1 MDIPGDVAGPG
12 AALQRNVSTAE
23 SLLGREGADLR
34 SRFGSFPVHVHVPRG
49 GGTDRDTT
57 AACHTVL
64 NLLARMAS
72 VRYSGPDDVLSTLPP
87 QLRSRIA
94 ISGSAEAAGHG
105 ERVSILF
112 GPSRADGAPHPL
124 YVGSSGWSAYLSTRA
139 PCRWPRVAT
148 NAMGAMLAG
157 ALAAG
162 EVFKM
167 MFPEAEPEMA
177 VHLEYDLVT
186 HGSAPQPVTSPGIP
200 DLVDLGRMAIIGC
213 GAIGQAM
220 CLALREA
227 RLAGDVV
234 LIDKERIDESNEQ
247 RYMLAYDGLRGH
259 SKAKVLMDLLTP
271 SNPLLRISAAHM
283 TYENYVTEYNHG
295 FSPQTAVVCVD
306 NVETRINVQ
315 GSLPRVVWNGWT
327 DVSPGS
333 LRYGA
338 SRHTLGKGACI
349 ACGYYPDGEQP
360 TETEMN
366 SIMTGLPE
374 EEVRGLLSGGK
385 ACTEEIVRR
394 VAASRGIPVD
404 RLMPNVG
411 RPFGELLHGNCGV
424 FAMGGGGAADPAPA
438 PHQPALAGVLLASQ
452 IVLSRIARKCPG
464 IRADLVRSA
473 SDFDAMRLP
482 KRGCLF
488 RIQRDKRCF
497 CGDADY
503 VEAYKKKWRRE
514 SKGAGKAAKP
524 IAE

>member
-1 MDIPGDVAGPG
+1 MDISGDVAVSD

-23 SLLGREGADLR
+23 SLLGRRGADLQ
-34 SRFGSFPVHVHVPRG
+34 SRFSSFPVHVHAPRG
-49 GGTDRDTT
+49 GGTDRDTM

-64 NLLARMAS
+64 NLLARLAS
-72 VRYSGPDDVLSTLPP
+72 VRYSGPDDILLTLPP
-87 QLRSRIA
+87 QLRGRIA
-94 ISGSAEAAGHG
+94 ISGGGGEAATGRG
-105 ERVSILF
+105 ERMSILF
-112 GPSRADGAPHPL
+112 GPSKVDGAPHPL
-124 YVGSSGWSAYLSTRA
+124 YVGSSGWSAYLSTSR
-139 PCRWPRVAT
+139 PCRWPRAAT

-167 MFPEAEPEMA
+167 MFPEAGPETA
-177 VHLEYDLVT
+177 GHLEYDLVT

-227 RLAGDVV
+227 RLAGDMV

-247 RYMLAYDGLRGH
+247 RYMLAHEDLRGH

-283 TYENYVTEYNHG
+283 TYENYVTEYNHS

-306 NVETRINVQ
+306 NVATRINVQ
-315 GSLPRVVWNGWT
+315 GSLPQVVWNGWT

-338 SRHTLGKGACI
+338 SRHTLGSGACI
-349 ACGYYPDGEQP
+349 ACYYYPDGKQP
-360 TETEMN
+360 SETKMN
-366 SIMTGLPE
+366 SIMTSLPE
-374 EEVRGLLSGGK
+374 EEVRGLLSGNK
-385 ACTEEIVRR
+385 TCTEEIVLRI
-394 VAASRGIPVD
+394 AAGRGIPVD

-411 RPFGELLHGNCGV
+411 RPFGELLHGNCGI
-424 FAMGGGGAADPAPA
+424 FAMGGGGAAEPAPA

-452 IVLSRIARKCPG
+452 IVLSRIARRRPG
-464 IRADLVRSA
+464 IKADLVRSA

-503 VEAYKKKWRRE
+503 VEAYKKKWRSASR
-514 SKGAGKAAKP
+514 GAGR
-524 IAE
+524 